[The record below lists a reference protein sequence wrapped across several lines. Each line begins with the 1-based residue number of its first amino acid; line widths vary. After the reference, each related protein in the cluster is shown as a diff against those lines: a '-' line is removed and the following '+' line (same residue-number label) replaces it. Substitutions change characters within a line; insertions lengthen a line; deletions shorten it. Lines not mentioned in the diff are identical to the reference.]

1 MKDIAVIDYGGANTA
16 SVCFALERLGV
27 KPILT
32 TDKTVIESSERVIF
46 PGVGAAASSMEKIN
60 TKNLAT
66 IIQNLTQPVLG
77 ICLGMQLL
85 FQHSEEGDVDM
96 LDIIAAQVKHFDA
109 LPNISVPHMGWN
121 TVDFEKDSPLLQN
134 ISNDAYFYFV
144 HSYYAQTGDYT
155 LASCDY
161 MANVCALKRVTLI
174 VKKNIRPIRQMC
186 LMAITPLV
194 RNGHILWI
202 WMRQKTLI
210 IVNYQ

>member
-161 MANVCALKRVTLI
+161 ANKFSAIVRHNNFYGCQFHPEKSGEAGEQILKNFTNEDL
-174 VKKNIRPIRQMC
+174 
-186 LMAITPLV
+186 
-194 RNGHILWI
+194 
-202 WMRQKTLI
+202 
-210 IVNYQ
+210 